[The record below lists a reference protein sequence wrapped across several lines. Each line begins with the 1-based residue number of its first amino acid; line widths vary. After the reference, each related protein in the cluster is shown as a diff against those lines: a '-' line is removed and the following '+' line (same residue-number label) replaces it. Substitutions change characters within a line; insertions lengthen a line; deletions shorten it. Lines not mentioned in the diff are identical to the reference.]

1 MSGPSG
7 VRLVTA
13 AFLLAVAV
21 AAGMQ
26 EAVASSPAPLSSRQE
41 ELSRLKRQLE
51 TERQRLRQTRHRER
65 RMSDEVQRLDRQRE
79 ASEEQLR
86 RLANQM
92 RRVRL
97 RTRAAAV
104 ELARAEAALVQ
115 RRDLLADRV
124 VDLHRSGRA
133 GYLDVVLQATS
144 FPEFVARSRL
154 VGAVMREDARL
165 IIAYAQDRDRTAA
178 LREEL
183 IARQA
188 QLQEVARQTRE
199 RELELSQQVAA
210 KRRILESIIHE
221 RAAAEQAVRETEE
234 DSAAVAA
241 LIQRLQGGAPLA
253 RESTMAALIRPL
265 RGPVTSRFGY
275 RRHPLFRRN
284 HFHTGTDISAP
295 RGTPVPAAHAG
306 KVLFAGWYGGY
317 GKLVILDHGDGV
329 STLYGHLSRIS
340 VKPGQTVSRRQVI
353 GYVGSTGY
361 STGPHLH
368 YEIRLNGRPINPD

>member
-1 MSGPSG
+1 M
-7 VRLVTA
+7 TA
-13 AFLLAVAV
+13 ALLLAVAV
-21 AAGMQ
+21 GAGMQ
-26 EAVASSPAPLSSRQE
+26 EAIAASSAPLSSRQE
-41 ELSRLKRQLE
+41 ELSRLQRQLE
-51 TERQRLRQTRHRER
+51 TERQRLRQVRHRER
-65 RMSDEVQRLDRQRE
+65 RMADEVQRLDRQRE
-79 ASEEQLR
+79 TTEEQLR
-86 RLANQM
+86 HLAIQL

-104 ELARAEAALVQ
+104 ELARAEAALAQ
-115 RRDLLADRV
+115 RRDLLASRV

-133 GYLDVVLQATS
+133 GYLDVVFRATS

-154 VGAVMREDARL
+154 VGAVMREDTRL
-165 IIAYAQDRDRTAA
+165 ISAYARDRDRTAA

-183 IARQA
+183 IAQQA

-199 RELELSQQVAA
+199 RELELSEQVTA
-210 KRRILESIIHE
+210 KRRILEAIIHE

-234 DSAAVAA
+234 DSASVAA
-241 LIQRLQGGAPLA
+241 LIQRLQGGAALA
-253 RESTMAALIRPL
+253 RESTMAALIWPL
-265 RGPVTSRFGY
+265 RGPVTSRFGF
-275 RRHPLFRRN
+275 RRHPLFRR
-284 HFHTGTDISAP
+284 HLFHTGVDISAP

-340 VKPGQTVSRRQVI
+340 VKPGQTVSRKQVI

-368 YEIRLNGRPINPD
+368 YEIRLNGRPVNPD